1 MICVDTSVW
10 VAAFRRGKG
19 PEAAHLRE
27 LLDADQVALPAPV
40 RLEILGGAATR
51 DLARLR
57 RVLSALPVFFPTP
70 ATWERLDQW
79 VETCVAAGE
88 RFGVAD
94 LLIAAVAAERDAL
107 LWSLDRDF
115 QRMQRLKLVRLHSN

>member
-10 VAAFRRGKG
+10 ISA
-19 PEAAHLRE
+19 LRSAVGTHARLLRQ

-40 RLEILGGAATR
+40 RVEILSGSPLR

-57 RVLSALPVFFPTP
+57 RVFSALPVFFPTGQ
-70 ATWERLDQW
+70 TWARIDAWIDLS
-79 VETCVAAGE
+79 VAAGE

-94 LLIAAVAAERDAL
+94 LLIAAIAVDQGAA
-107 LWSLDRDF
+107 LWSLDEDF
-115 QRMQRLKLVRLHSN
+115 QRMVRLKFLQLYQA